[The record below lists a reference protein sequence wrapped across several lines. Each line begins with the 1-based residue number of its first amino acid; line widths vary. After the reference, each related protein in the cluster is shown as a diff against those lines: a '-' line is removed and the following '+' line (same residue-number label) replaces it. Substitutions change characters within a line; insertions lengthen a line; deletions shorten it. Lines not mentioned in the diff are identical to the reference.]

1 MLKDLASLNASP
13 ILVVGDIM
21 LDRYYWGKVNRISPE
36 APVPVVKKQKT
47 SETLGGAGNVAN
59 NLVKLGCTVSVLG
72 ICGDDGDAR
81 ALKHLIAQHHIQE
94 RLICD
99 PLRPTTTKT
108 RIMARKQQ
116 IMRIDAED
124 ARPLPPDVEGQ
135 LMAAFAESISACRV
149 VILSDYG
156 KGIFQTGTL
165 ARDMIQ
171 AARNAKL
178 PVLVDPKG
186 RQWDRYRRATCITPN
201 TAELEMVSGSPLEE
215 DEDALIE
222 TARRTRKRYALD
234 WLLVT
239 RGAQG
244 MCLVDHQGKVR
255 LIPAQAREVYDVSG
269 AGDTVIATLA
279 AALSAGEP
287 FPEAAR
293 MANLAA
299 GVVVGKL
306 GTQPV
311 FQEELAAALQFSGG
325 SHYFPYSAIKIIGL
339 TAGLAK
345 VRSWKAAGERVV
357 FTNGCFDLLH
367 PGHISLLHQAR
378 ALGDRL
384 IVGLNTDASVRRL
397 KGPQRPFLS
406 EQDRAAMLGALACV
420 DLVIHFDEDTPL
432 TLIGHLQPDILVKG
446 SDYRPEQVVGKS
458 EVEAYGGCVKLVDLV
473 EGYSTTGLGRKMGV
487 ASTDHEKGDE

>member
-1 MLKDLASLNASP
+1 MINDLAVLKNTH

-59 NLVKLGCTVSVLG
+59 NLAGLGCTVTVLG
-72 ICGDDGDAR
+72 ICGDDDDAR
-81 ALKHLIAQHHIQE
+81 SLKNLMQE
-94 RLICD
+94 RQIKDRLIVD
-99 PLRPTTTKT
+99 RLRPTTTKT

-116 IMRIDAED
+116 IIRIDAED
-124 ARPLPPDVEGQ
+124 AQPLSAELENRLLDVFSKI
-135 LMAAFAESISACRV
+135 LSDCRA

-165 ARDMIQ
+165 AQKMIQ
-171 AARNAKL
+171 LARKAKL

-186 RQWDRYRRATCITPN
+186 SQWERYRQATCITPN
-201 TAELEMVSGSPLEE
+201 TAELEVVSGCLLEE
-215 DEDALIE
+215 NETVLIE
-222 TARRTRKRYALD
+222 SARGIRKQYALD

-239 RGAQG
+239 RGPQG
-244 MCLVDHQGKVR
+244 MCLVDQQGNIQ
-255 LIPAQAREVYDVSG
+255 LIAAQAREVYDVSG

-279 AALSAGEP
+279 AALSVGEP
-287 FPEAAR
+287 FPDAAQT
-293 MANLAA
+293 ANLAA

-306 GTQPV
+306 GTQPIYRD
-311 FQEELAAALQFSGG
+311 ELASALRFSTNNQ
-325 SHYFPYSAIKIIGL
+325 YYPYSAAKIIGL
-339 TAGLAK
+339 DAGLAK
-345 VRSWKAAGERVV
+345 VTSWKAAGDRVV

-367 PGHISLLHQAR
+367 PGHISLLYQAR

-406 EQDRAAMLGALACV
+406 EQDRAAMLGALECV
-420 DLVIHFDEDTPL
+420 DLVIPFDEDTPL
-432 TLIGHLQPDILVKG
+432 ELIGLLQPDILVKG
-446 SDYRPEQVVGKS
+446 SDYRPEDVVGKS
-458 EVEAYGGCVKLVDLV
+458 EVEGYGGCVKLVDLV
-473 EGYSTTGLGRKMGV
+473 DGYSTTGLSRKMRA
-487 ASTDHEKGDE
+487 ASTGEEEA